1 MNKLISSVFA
11 IGLLTF
17 NLVTSA
23 EPDGLE
29 ALVGTEIP
37 RFECRTY
44 GSWGTLAEEGIAKLL
59 QVRDR
64 ANKHC
69 LSCRGPQCLM
79 KQWPDKQSEGRRL
92 CESLYCIPKSFPRA
106 VTSEQSGWAAHVAE
120 VHFKVDQEGRG
131 KLQEYVALT
140 EADRIK
146 PYKREIERTTRG
158 FLHSTRFEPLVVDGE
173 AKEIVNLVYVIRI
186 ENRD

>member
-1 MNKLISSVFA
+1 MNTIISA
-11 IGLLTF
+11 ATATGLVICS
-17 NLVTSA
+17 LVASA
-23 EPDGLE
+23 APEGLE
-29 ALVGTEIP
+29 ALVGKEIP

-44 GSWGTLAEEGIAKLL
+44 GTWGTLAEEGLAKLL

-69 LSCRGPQCLM
+69 LSCRGPQCLL
-79 KQWPDKQSEGRRL
+79 KQWPDDQSGGRRL

-106 VTSEQSGWAAHVAE
+106 VTAEQTGWAAHLAE
-120 VHFKVDQEGRG
+120 VRFKVDREGRG

-146 PYKREIERTTRG
+146 PYRREIERTTRG

-173 AKEIVNLVYVIRI
+173 AKEIVNLFYVIRI
-186 ENRD
+186 NDLD

>member
-1 MNKLISSVFA
+1 MNTIISA
-11 IGLLTF
+11 TIATGL
-17 NLVTSA
+17 VICSHVASA
-23 EPDGLE
+23 APDGLE
-29 ALVGTEIP
+29 PLVGTEIP

-44 GSWGTLAEEGIAKLL
+44 GSWGTLAKEGMAKLL

-79 KQWPDKQSEGRRL
+79 KQWPDDQSEGRRL

-120 VHFKVDQEGRG
+120 VRFKVDQEGRG

-158 FLHSTRFEPLVVDGE
+158 FLNSTRFEPLVVDGE
-173 AKEIVNLVYVIRI
+173 AKEIVNLFYVIRI
-186 ENRD
+186 NDLD